1 MLISQKCTR
10 LSACSAVLLRQV
22 LGGADLFLQG
32 FIVPAGGLGDFSE
45 GDVRALSVPGNPY
58 PFAVGVMEV
67 GSEEIAQ
74 KGLKGKG
81 LKILHSFGDLLWA
94 LGDKSSP
101 GPSFTSSRI
110 FSMAVKTANP
120 QKSPTQISRVVK

>member
-1 MLISQKCTR
+1 MC
-10 LSACSAVLLRQV
+10 LSACGSVFLRQV

-45 GDVRALSVPGNPY
+45 GDVRTLSVLGNPY

-67 GSEEIAQ
+67 GSEEIAR

-81 LKILHSFGDLLWA
+81 LKLLHSFGDQLWA
-94 LGDKSSP
+94 LGDRSSP
-101 GPSFTSSRI
+101 GPGFTPSRI
-110 FSMAVKTANP
+110 FSMAVKTPNP
-120 QKSPTQISRVVK
+120 QSPSQISL